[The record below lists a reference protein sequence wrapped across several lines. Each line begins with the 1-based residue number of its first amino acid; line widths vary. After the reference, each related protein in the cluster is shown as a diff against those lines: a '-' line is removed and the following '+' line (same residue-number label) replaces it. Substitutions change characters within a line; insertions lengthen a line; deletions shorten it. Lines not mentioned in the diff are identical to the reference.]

1 MWTRKVDNKTV
12 TRTLDTTQADALRPL
27 MENSRRLRELTTEL
41 ATLALQ
47 QVRDDPTPDWPIRAR
62 SNLPSL
68 FLRGPLLP
76 FGGLGDGP
84 HLGYDVLA
92 ERRALAGVE
101 RSDWACELTHHRVAV
116 VAKPPGRV
124 RRATSPAV
132 PLGHRVV
139 EPVELGGVGAVG
151 GLRCTPTSRSTT
163 SHPSIRRVVFSAAQH
178 VADPVRDVLLPTP
191 AAVRPGQGPTRSG
204 VRSVPARPV
213 LPGLSRSRPR
223 AHRPVPPERRPAG
236 ERAPHARLPRG

>member
-1 MWTRKVDNKTV
+1 MTSQTIRRVGSAAIERRRAKINAEIAALGLPLPGSLVQRRTRCGNTGCHCHGDPPQLHGPYLIWTRKVDNKTV

-116 VAKPPGRV
+116 VAKPHGRA
-124 RRATSPAV
+124 RRATSRGRTA
-132 PLGHRVV
+132 RS
-139 EPVELGGVGAVG
+139 
-151 GLRCTPTSRSTT
+151 SR
-163 SHPSIRRVVFSAAQH
+163 R
-178 VADPVRDVLLPTP
+178 
-191 AAVRPGQGPTRSG
+191 
-204 VRSVPARPV
+204 
-213 LPGLSRSRPR
+213 
-223 AHRPVPPERRPAG
+223 
-236 ERAPHARLPRG
+236 